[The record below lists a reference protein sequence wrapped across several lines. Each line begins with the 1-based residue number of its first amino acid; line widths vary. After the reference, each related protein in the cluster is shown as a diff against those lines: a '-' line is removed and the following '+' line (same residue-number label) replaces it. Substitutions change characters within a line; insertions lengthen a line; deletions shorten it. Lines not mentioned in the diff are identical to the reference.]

1 MTGRRWILLT
11 IATVALGVGAVWL
24 LAFAVDPYGVW
35 RDSTGR
41 KLSVFTDT
49 RKVKFLMNKRYVPS
63 NFDGVLVG
71 TSSSANWDLPVIAGA
86 SIYNE
91 SIEGGDAVE
100 ERILV
105 NEAMR
110 KGHFKLALLVLSHA
124 MTKEHSVKD
133 GLDEM
138 NIGRAIG
145 SLYVFRDEI
154 RVELAKRHHQF
165 DRSDTAPN
173 GQIQLPYPKN
183 LKPLQLSPIAMQ
195 IDPVALEQYR
205 QLVVSLRATGTKT
218 VYVIPPMYAP
228 CLAVNTPA
236 YGDTL
241 QKLRS
246 QLPLGPLLDFDG
258 PEYDSFRND
267 PDNYID
273 CFHLEPQGATKL
285 VELLQKLVPDAV
297 NSQH

>member
-11 IATVALGVGAVWL
+11 IATVAMGVGAVWL
-24 LAFAVDPYGVW
+24 VACTVDPYGVW

-63 NFDGVLVG
+63 NFDGLLVG

-183 LKPLQLSPIAMQ
+183 LKPLQLTPFQMQ
-195 IDPVALEQYR
+195 VDPVALEQYR
-205 QLVVSLRATGTKT
+205 QLIVSLRATGTKT

-236 YGDTL
+236 YGDVL
-241 QKLRS
+241 QKVRS
-246 QLPLGPLLDFDG
+246 QLPPGPLLDFDG

-285 VELLQKLVPDAV
+285 VDLLQKLVPDAV
-297 NSQH
+297 NSQR